1 MRKRRKKGRSKDECL
16 LSEQGLMANGRTSR
30 RSSNKDTSDTFV
42 DTLEAPALK
51 EAFLRLQSSL
61 EGVYRE
67 EQQIDR
73 EPGERASLD
82 ESG

>member
-1 MRKRRKKGRSKDECL
+1 
-16 LSEQGLMANGRTSR
+16 MANGRTSR
-30 RSSNKDTSDTFV
+30 RSSNKDTPDAFV
-42 DTLEAPALK
+42 DTLEAPTLK